1 MHRLRRNEIEAMRA
15 GGAHR
20 SDAPYHN
27 APSVGRAVLCT
38 PFEKSERRRV
48 PNLLRSGQAYL
59 PTRHVSSATTISV
72 RFCLCLN
79 DIGIGT
85 CIAVKCSDP
94 VVIERIGSQAGHTS
108 TSPIHS
114 EIVIPRYVSAKGATG
129 RDV

>member
-1 MHRLRRNEIEAMRA
+1 MRA

-59 PTRHVSSATTISV
+59 TTRHVSSEPAETATTILV
-72 RFCLCLN
+72 RFGLGL
-79 DIGIGT
+79 DDVGIGT
-85 CIAVKCSDP
+85 CIAVKGSDS
-94 VVIERIGSQAGHTS
+94 VVVERVGRQAGHTFAS
-108 TSPIHS
+108 HIPHVQ
-114 EIVIPRYVSAKGATG
+114 IVINRYVSDKSITC